1 MHPTRFDAFIR
12 SVTRDWSRRGVLRLL
27 AGGAFTGLL
36 TVHDVPRAQAMH
48 FDCHHVRKPC
58 TRSRQCC
65 SGICRGP
72 QGKKTCRAH
81 GTGMCKTGQDS
92 CDLVVDFP
100 CGDNSPNGSC
110 VCFVTTGGASFCGG
124 NEATTTCT
132 KDKECEDSHGP
143 GAACVPCAGDTICVS
158 KCPNP
163 D

>member
-12 SVTRDWSRRGVLRLL
+12 FVARDWSRRGVLRFL
-27 AGGAFTGLL
+27 AGAVTGLL

-48 FDCHHVRKPC
+48 FDCRHVRKPC

-92 CDLVVDFP
+92 CEVVGDIP
-100 CGDNSPNGSC
+100 CGDNTPNGSC
-110 VCFVTTGGASFCGG
+110 VCLVTTGGASFCGG
-124 NEATTTCT
+124 NHTGTTCT
-132 KDKECEDSHGP
+132 KDKQCEESHGV
-143 GAACVPCAGDTICVS
+143 GAACVPCDGDTICVS

-163 D
+163 A